1 MLGRRAPETLAFVA
15 GLIAMASNP
24 AAGYADSDL
33 SRRDVDALQGP
44 VVLDFGTSWCGVCR
58 RTAPLVDDAL
68 ARRPA
73 VRHLRIEDGPAR
85 RLGRSFRVKLWP
97 TLVFLRDGGEVDRLV
112 RPRDA
117 EAIGRALARIDPR

>member
-1 MLGRRAPETLAFVA
+1 MLPETPAIA
-15 GLIAMASNP
+15 PGLIAMASNS
-24 AAGYADSDL
+24 AAGYAASDL
-33 SRRDVDALQGP
+33 SRGDVDALQGP

-68 ARRPA
+68 ARHPD
-73 VRHLRIEDGPAR
+73 VRHLRIEDGPGR

-112 RPRDA
+112 RPHDA
-117 EAIGRALARIDPR
+117 EAIGQALARIGAR